1 MKKISFRELIR
12 GCPGQSVVRW
22 LWYQWVRFVCWCWFR
37 LFYRLK
43 IQGRENLP
51 MTGPVLVISNH
62 QSFLDPILIGMA
74 TGKRPMS
81 MLARRNLFKPFFM
94 GWLLRSL
101 NGIPVERGS
110 ADLAAMRTCIEV
122 LKKGEGLSLFPEGTR
137 SEDGRVLPLKSGM
150 LLIAKRAG
158 ATIVPMAISGSFEA
172 WPRSRKLPHLT
183 GRIRVRWGKAMTLEQ
198 IKAMGDEAA
207 VLEKLR
213 EELQEMVDE

>member
-1 MKKISFRELIR
+1 MSGIGTCGEPALKKISFRELIR

-101 NGIPVERGS
+101 NGIPVDRGS

-137 SEDGRVLPLKSGM
+137 SEDCSNHFSWVGCCDRLMASPLIVAVRIW
-150 LLIAKRAG
+150 LRCERA
-158 ATIVPMAISGSFEA
+158 
-172 WPRSRKLPHLT
+172 
-183 GRIRVRWGKAMTLEQ
+183 
-198 IKAMGDEAA
+198 
-207 VLEKLR
+207 LR
-213 EELQEMVDE
+213 Y